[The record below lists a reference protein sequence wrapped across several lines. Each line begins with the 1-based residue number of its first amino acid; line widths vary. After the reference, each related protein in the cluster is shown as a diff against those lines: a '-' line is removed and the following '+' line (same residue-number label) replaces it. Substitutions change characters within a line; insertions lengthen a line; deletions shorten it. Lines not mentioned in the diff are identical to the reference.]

1 MSYIQKR
8 CVDCKHSGGFLNRCN
23 NNWEACLV
31 GSPSECR
38 LWEHKEESLDD
49 GYNDKK
55 FDQGKPRWDLI
66 DMDTAEEEASVLGF
80 GASKYSANS
89 WQGVPDAE
97 ERYFAALMRHLV
109 AYRRGEVL
117 DPDSGLPHLAHARCN
132 VSFLRYYQKNKEK

>member
-1 MSYIQKR
+1 MSEVVKR
-8 CVDCKHSGGFLNRCN
+8 CENCKHAVVNINRCKLD
-23 NNWEACLV
+23 WEACLV
-31 GSPSECR
+31 GFHSEYR
-38 LWEHKEESLDD
+38 LWEPKEEVAV

-132 VSFLRYYQKNKEK
+132 VSFLRYFQKNREK

>member
-1 MSYIQKR
+1 MSDLKECANCKNNKLGIGCFKDSNHCLGPPSSQWDYI
-8 CVDCKHSGGFLNRCN
+8 
-23 NNWEACLV
+23 
-31 GSPSECR
+31 
-38 LWEHKEESLDD
+38 LWEPKEEVAV

-55 FDQGKPRWDLI
+55 FDKGKPRWDLI

-97 ERYFAALMRHLV
+97 GRYFAALMRHLV

-132 VSFLRYYQKNKEK
+132 VSFLRYFQKNKEK